1 MNDKGKPQTTP
12 NRTTPEHQTE
22 KPNKDQRR
30 TTGNSRA
37 HQPVQEVSRAH
48 HTVQTRGCEDWTCMR
63 PTISWTCMEPTT
75 SPLKLRTEHQPY
87 APSQDSA
94 EGVHRIPDDVGRAP
108 AAPLE
113 RRRGCGGRWRR
124 GWSNTQQNYSD
135 KPPPS
140 TRAVSEINLFR
151 GSRGACMLIG
161 TLRVLRRHAPHT

>member
-48 HTVQTRGCEDWTCMR
+48 HTVQTRQGIQDAKGHYQ
-63 PTISWTCMEPTT
+63 PNPQNNT
-75 SPLKLRTEHQPY
+75 SSSDTDTQ
-87 APSQDSA
+87 A
-94 EGVHRIPDDVGRAP
+94 AP

-113 RRRGCGGRWRR
+113 RGAGV
-124 GWSNTQQNYSD
+124 GWAMVAGMEQ
-135 KPPPS
+135 
-140 TRAVSEINLFR
+140 
-151 GSRGACMLIG
+151 
-161 TLRVLRRHAPHT
+161 HTTELLG